1 MPRVSGLE
9 IVLRGRLSLNLF
21 CCGGRMSAEQ
31 ECASIDQALR
41 PLLDFVFWSPSSA
54 NFGAPENTSYAGAL
68 LVEADVAVPF

>member
-1 MPRVSGLE
+1 
-9 IVLRGRLSLNLF
+9 
-21 CCGGRMSAEQ
+21 MSAEQ